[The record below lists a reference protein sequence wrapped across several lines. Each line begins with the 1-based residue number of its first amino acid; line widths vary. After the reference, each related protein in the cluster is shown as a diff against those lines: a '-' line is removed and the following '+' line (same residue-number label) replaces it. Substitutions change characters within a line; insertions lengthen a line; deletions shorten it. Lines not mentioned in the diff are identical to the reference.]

1 MDEERVEGLA
11 IHPMRRFL
19 LIDAHG
25 RVATRADDVRRE
37 LADRAG
43 TFELLPSAPDLL
55 LAVRVPA
62 FGGPSPAPGAT
73 LAGDLAAFPLADFM
87 GFVHQ
92 ARMTGT
98 LTVLAGGG
106 ARAVSFK
113 EGRVAGS
120 SSQIRGERSAEVALR
135 LGFPA
140 EEGLPPNERWRVAR
154 EQVTA
159 IFHAILTAREGV
171 FYLVQGEDEPAG
183 PALSLDTQAVLMDA
197 VRRIDE
203 MELFRGRIP
212 GGEYFLRRR
221 DPREPVAL
229 EPEEERL
236 LALVDGRR
244 RVLDL
249 AREAHLSEFDATKI
263 LYRLAEAGYLEA
275 THESLASGASAD
287 RSRAVLAGMNE
298 VFREVVRAVGTH
310 GATAPVLS
318 DATAFLADASSR
330 YASLWRGI
338 TPEPDGALDEDRV
351 LVALA
356 ALDGREAGKLDP
368 RGDRPRILL
377 AALRELMFFYLFQA
391 GERLPRDVD
400 EAISQS
406 VKRRLEEV
414 ESAVAPR

>member
-1 MDEERVEGLA
+1 
-11 IHPMRRFL
+11 MRRFL

-25 RVATRADDVRRE
+25 RVAARADDVRRE

-55 LAVRVPA
+55 LAVRVPS
-62 FGGPSPAPGAT
+62 FGGPTPAPGAT
-73 LAGDLAAFPLADFM
+73 LAGDLAAFPLADFL

-106 ARAVSFK
+106 SRSVSFRD
-113 EGRVAGS
+113 GRVSGS
-120 SSQIRGERSAEVALR
+120 ASEVRGERASEVAVR
-135 LGFPA
+135 MGFP
-140 EEGLPPNERWRVAR
+140 GDGTLPVNERWRIAR

-159 IFHAILTAREGV
+159 IFHAVLTARDGV

-212 GGEYFLRRR
+212 GADLFLRRR
-221 DPREPVAL
+221 EPREPVAL
-229 EPEEERL
+229 EAEEERL

-244 RVLDL
+244 RVLDV

-275 THESLASGASAD
+275 TSESPGRTAAAD

-298 VFREVVRAVGTH
+298 VFREVVRAVGAH
-310 GATAPVLS
+310 GSTGPM
-318 DATAFLADASSR
+318 LADAAAFLGDTSSR
-330 YASLWRGI
+330 FFPLWRGVA
-338 TPEPDGALDEDRV
+338 PEPDGSLDENRM

-356 ALDGREAGKLDP
+356 ALADAEAARLDP
-368 RGDRPRILL
+368 RGERPRILL

-391 GERLPRDVD
+391 GERLPRDAD

-414 ESAVAPR
+414 ESGVAST

>member
-1 MDEERVEGLA
+1 
-11 IHPMRRFL
+11 MRRFL

-55 LAVRVPA
+55 LAVRVPS
-62 FGGPSPAPGAT
+62 FGGPTPAPGAT
-73 LAGDLAAFPLADFM
+73 LAGDLAAFPLADFL

-106 ARAVSFK
+106 SRAVSFR
-113 EGRVAGS
+113 EGRISGS
-120 SSQIRGERSAEVALR
+120 ASEVRGERASEVAVR
-135 LGFPA
+135 LGFP
-140 EEGLPPNERWRVAR
+140 GDGTLPVNERWRIAR

-159 IFHAILTAREGV
+159 IFHAVLTARDGV

-203 MELFRGRIP
+203 LELFRGRIP
-212 GGEYFLRRR
+212 GGEVFLRRR
-221 DPREPVAL
+221 EPREPVVL
-229 EPEEERL
+229 EAEEERL

-244 RVLDL
+244 RVLDV

-263 LYRLAEAGYLEA
+263 LYRLAEAGYVE
-275 THESLASGASAD
+275 TTTESPGRTAAAD

-298 VFREVVRAVGTH
+298 VFREVVRAVGAY
-310 GATAPVLS
+310 GSAGPMLS
-318 DATAFLADASSR
+318 DASTFLADPSSR
-330 YASLWRGI
+330 FSPLWRGI
-338 TPEPDGALDEDRV
+338 VPAPDGSLDEDRM

-356 ALDGREAGKLDP
+356 ALADAEAGKLNP

-377 AALRELMFFYLFQA
+377 AALRELMFFFLFQA
-391 GERLPRDVD
+391 GERLPREAD

-414 ESAVAPR
+414 ESGVASP

>member
-1 MDEERVEGLA
+1 MGRYLQ
-11 IHPMRRFL
+11 
-19 LIDAHG
+19 IDAHG
-25 RVATRADDVRRE
+25 RVATRTDDVRRD

-55 LAVRVPA
+55 LAVRLPA
-62 FGGPSPAPGAT
+62 SGGPTPAPGAT
-73 LAGDLAAFPLADFM
+73 LAGDLAAFPLADFV

-106 ARAVSFK
+106 SRSVSFR
-113 EGRVAGS
+113 EGR
-120 SSQIRGERSAEVALR
+120 IRGSTSEVPGERVVEVAAR
-135 LGFPA
+135 LGFA
-140 EEGLPPNERWRVAR
+140 ADATLPMTERWRVIR
-154 EQVTA
+154 EQVAT
-159 IFHAILTAREGV
+159 IFHAVLTARDGV
-171 FYLVQGEDEPAG
+171 FFLVQGEDEPVG

-212 GGEYFLRRR
+212 GGEVFLRRR
-221 DPREPVAL
+221 EPRDPVAL

-244 RVLDL
+244 RVLDV

-275 THESLASGASAD
+275 TTETASRVSAD
-287 RSRAVLAGMNE
+287 RSRAVLSGMNE
-298 VFREVVRAVGTH
+298 VFREVVRAVGAH
-310 GATAPVLS
+310 GSTAPMLAEAAS
-318 DATAFLADASSR
+318 FLADPTSR
-330 YASLWRGI
+330 FAPLWRGLAV
-338 TPEPDGALDEDRV
+338 EPDGSLDEDRL
-351 LVALA
+351 LVAMAGLGA
-356 ALDGREAGKLDP
+356 AEAARLEP
-368 RGDRPRILL
+368 RGDRPRILF

-391 GERLPRDVD
+391 GERLPRDDD
-400 EAISQS
+400 EAVSQS

-414 ESAVAPR
+414 EAAVAAP

>member
-1 MDEERVEGLA
+1 
-11 IHPMRRFL
+11 MRRFL

-62 FGGPSPAPGAT
+62 FGGPTPAPGAT
-73 LAGDLAAFPLADFM
+73 LAGDLAAFPLADFL

-98 LTVLAGGG
+98 LSVLSGGG
-106 ARAVSFK
+106 SRSVSFR
-113 EGRVAGS
+113 EGRVSGS
-120 SSQIRGERSAEVALR
+120 SSEVRGERPGEVAAR
-135 LGFPA
+135 LGFP
-140 EEGLPPNERWRVAR
+140 GDGTLPVSERWRVAR

-159 IFHAILTAREGV
+159 IFHAVLAARDGV
-171 FYLVQGEDEPAG
+171 FYLVQGEDEGAAA
-183 PALSLDTQAVLMDA
+183 ALSLDTQAVLMDA

-203 MELFRGRIP
+203 MEHFRSRIP
-212 GGEYFLRRR
+212 GGEVFLRRR
-221 DPREPVAL
+221 EPREAVAL
-229 EPEEERL
+229 EAAEERL

-244 RVLDL
+244 RVLDV

-263 LYRLAEAGYLEA
+263 LYRLAEAGYVEA
-275 THESLASGASAD
+275 TSESPGRSNSAD

-298 VFREVVRAVGTH
+298 VFREVVRAVGAH
-310 GATAPVLS
+310 GATAPMLA
-318 DATAFLADASSR
+318 DAAAFLADPFSR
-330 YASLWRGI
+330 FSPLWRGAS
-338 TPEPDGALDEDRV
+338 PEGDGSLDEDRM

-356 ALDGREAGKLDP
+356 ALADAEAVKLDP
-368 RGDRPRILL
+368 RGDRSRVLL

-391 GERLPRDVD
+391 GERLPRDAD
-400 EAISQS
+400 EAVSQS

-414 ESAVAPR
+414 ESAVAAP

>member
-1 MDEERVEGLA
+1 
-11 IHPMRRFL
+11 MRRFL

-25 RVATRADDVRRE
+25 RVATREDEVRRE

-55 LAVRVPA
+55 LAVRVPS
-62 FGGPSPAPGAT
+62 FGGPTPAPGAT
-73 LAGDLAAFPLADFM
+73 LAGDLAAFPLADFL

-92 ARMTGT
+92 ARMSGT
-98 LTVLAGGG
+98 LTVAAAGGT
-106 ARAVSFK
+106 RSVSFR
-113 EGRVAGS
+113 EGRVNGS
-120 SSQIRGERSAEVALR
+120 ASEVRGERSGEVASR

-140 EEGLPPNERWRVAR
+140 DGTLPVNDRWRVAR

-159 IFHAILTAREGV
+159 IFHAILTARDGV
-171 FYLVQGEDEPAG
+171 FYLVQGEDEPSG

-212 GGEYFLRRR
+212 GGDVFLRRR
-221 DPREPVAL
+221 EPREPVAL

-236 LALVDGRR
+236 LGLVDGRR
-244 RVLDL
+244 RVLDV

-275 THESLASGASAD
+275 TTESVARGATAD

-298 VFREVVRAVGTH
+298 IFREVVRAVGAH
-310 GATAPVLS
+310 GPAAPMLA
-318 DATAFLADASSR
+318 DAKVFLADPSSR
-330 YASLWRGI
+330 FASLWRGL
-338 TPEPDGALDEDRV
+338 EPGTDGSLDEDRV

-356 ALDGREAGKLDP
+356 ALDAQEAGRLDP
-368 RGDRPRILL
+368 RGDRPHVLL

-391 GERLPRDVD
+391 GERLPRDAD
-400 EAISQS
+400 EVVSQS

-414 ESAVAPR
+414 ESAVAAP